1 MLSSSDSG
9 KKAGLL
15 EGKEKKKK
23 VVTKIDITRTQC
35 KATIRSLVVSYDPY
49 FFCFEKSLTF

>member
-23 VVTKIDITRTQC
+23 RLLQKLI
-35 KATIRSLVVSYDPY
+35 
-49 FFCFEKSLTF
+49 